1 MRLPQ
6 LRRTPLKLTRRGYV
20 RQLGS
25 LVNGGSVQKFY
36 LGFDPAIAAQ
46 RRQWIEAVY
55 VENCRVS
62 NSLLWTDTFLNLA
75 KQLARLGSAVIVNEP
90 LPYEISS
97 FGPPD
102 YSFVQRLRD
111 VGVPVS
117 VHGEP
122 ATATVRLAP
131 DVTPTGKPAVTKL
144 HQAIDKYRQDRI
156 DNYAGS
162 FQGSRTIARKIDK
175 FYELEDCWLW
185 QLDYVKIKAFVDNW
199 RNRPVTAKGTRGS
212 KIVAEG
218 TIGEFYKFL
227 NWADASHPAEFQC
240 PNLASIDRTICRLP
254 SDAEGNAIK
263 DVFWTKDELHEVFKT
278 ARPLTQLIIGLG
290 LNACSGAAELGRIK
304 VKDVHFNQQHPHAK
318 LIRYDGVHDWLITTR
333 RKAYTHSE
341 ALLWSWV
348 AELVKQQT
356 EVCRANDWPY
366 LFTEDGEPLYRDNA
380 IYAELGLPLPN
391 TTKPES
397 RFIRRFTNAVD
408 MALKQKRITKKRSL
422 GKLRK
427 TFSNFLTLE
436 NHADL
441 ASLALAHT
449 TESDELLKHY
459 ANKPY
464 ARLFRETAK
473 HAKEWQLP
481 K

>member
-6 LRRTPLKLTRRGYV
+6 LRRTPLKLKRRGYV

-25 LVNGGSVQKFY
+25 LVEGGSVQKFY

-62 NSLLWTDTFLNLA
+62 NSFLWTDTFLDLA
-75 KQLARLGSAVIVNEP
+75 KQLARLGSAVVVNEP
-90 LPYEISS
+90 LPYEISHLGS
-97 FGPPD
+97 PD

-111 VGVPVS
+111 ISVPVS
-117 VHGEP
+117 IHGD
-122 ATATVRLAP
+122 AAIATVRLAP

-144 HQAIDKYRQDRI
+144 RQAINKYKEDRI
-156 DNYAGS
+156 NNYSGS
-162 FQGSRTIARKIDK
+162 YQGSRTIVRKIDK

-199 RNRPVTAKGTRGS
+199 RNRPVTAKGSRCS
-212 KIVAEG
+212 KIFAEV

-227 NWADASHPAEFQC
+227 NWAEASHPAEFQC

-254 SDAEGNAIK
+254 SDTKGNAIK
-263 DVFWTKDELHEVFKT
+263 DVFWTKDELQEVFKT
-278 ARPLTQLIIGLG
+278 AQPLTQLIIGLG

-304 VKDVHFNQQHPHAK
+304 VEDFHFNQQHPHAK

-341 ALLWSWV
+341 ALLWPWV
-348 AELVKQQT
+348 AELVQQQI
-356 EVCRANDWPY
+356 EVCQANDWPY
-366 LFTEDGEPLYRDNA
+366 LFTEDGEPLYRDNE
-380 IYAELGLPLPN
+380 IYVELGLPLPN

-408 MALKQKRITKKRSL
+408 LALKQS
-422 GKLRK
+422 G
-427 TFSNFLTLE
+427 
-436 NHADL
+436 
-441 ASLALAHT
+441 
-449 TESDELLKHY
+449 
-459 ANKPY
+459 
-464 ARLFRETAK
+464 
-473 HAKEWQLP
+473 LP
-481 K
+481 KAEALESSEKLFQTF